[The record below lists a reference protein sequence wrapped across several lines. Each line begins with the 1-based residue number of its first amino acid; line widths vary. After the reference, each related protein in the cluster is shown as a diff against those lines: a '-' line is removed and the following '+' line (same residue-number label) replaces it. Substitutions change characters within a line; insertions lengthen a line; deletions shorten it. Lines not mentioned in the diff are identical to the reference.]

1 MGTTQSTTSSQ
12 PPQSGG
18 NSLPRHSNSRSS
30 TARYNTYPGQRTTA
44 TQHQQVV
51 QGTSISSSQSSSLPS
66 QPPQTG
72 TVQTVLRGTVQSS
85 ATASSSHH
93 HHQQHVSASTG
104 SSATSS
110 SGTTN
115 NASRPGAYAV
125 SRTSTGPAQVF
136 RVTVPAG
143 VRPNQEFSVHA
154 GTRRVRVR
162 CPPASRPGQI
172 VQITLP
178 PEPITSSTF
187 LRIAPL
193 TASKVEQEISGG
205 IVAMNPDVQSINR
218 AATESGGTA
227 QTFLVTIPPNI
238 HPGMTF
244 TTSVEGQRFQV
255 TCPPNASPGM
265 TVRIVPPSQPSTEAA
280 PVTQE
285 FEVVVPPGV
294 RPHQPFTLMANG
306 QRVLVTCPPN
316 VGPGQKIRFRLPI
329 HQAAAGIK
337 LSYNEGAAGWNR
349 TIRVTDM
356 KFLWVRV
363 DGKDNNDS
371 GEMGSTK
378 ALDTSEKFDFQK
390 SAYVRKLVF
399 MEGNDARMR
408 TGTLELVNASQATC
422 DSRLIVHNRTLI
434 SYADIASVQTKTF
447 EDKTSWFQN
456 LCTSQLQGDWEEG
469 RIKLV
474 VRRSHLL
481 QDAME
486 GIMSLSRMD
495 MRKKWGIEFMGEPG
509 IDAGGVTREFFEL
522 VSEQMLDPDFG
533 LWHSSQTNQQCMTIN
548 PASKISCLEDYLIY
562 YRFFGRILGKALFD
576 RQLIKGHLEKYIY
589 KHLLGWPITF
599 EDLKEQDEDYYSS
612 CKKLVG
618 MDDVSLMCLDFT
630 ATEESLGVREEIEL
644 CQGGSLKEVN
654 NDNLGQYLEANLRYR
669 MLDRVN
675 LPLCELLLGFFDV
688 IPEPALTVFDSQE
701 LELLLCGLPSI
712 DMEDWQ
718 SNTLY
723 SGSFETKKSRNQVC
737 NWFWDVV
744 TNDFD
749 SEMKARLLQFVTGTS
764 GVPSRGFS
772 VLQGNDANIKKFTIH
787 GVSSKQ
793 YHYPRAHTCFNRID
807 LPDYS
812 SKKQLE
818 ERLRQ
823 AIVMSAQGFDI
834 E

>member
-1 MGTTQSTTSSQ
+1 MGTTQSHQGGPTSSNA
-12 PPQSGG
+12 QSQ
-18 NSLPRHSNSRSS
+18 SLGRNSNSRSS
-30 TARYNTYPGQRTTA
+30 TRYTYPGQRSAAGGPT
-44 TQHQQVV
+44 HVV
-51 QGTSISSSQSSSLPS
+51 QGTSISSSSSGTTLPS

-72 TVQTVLRGTVQSS
+72 TVQTVIGSRSVGQSQQQHQRQQYSSS
-85 ATASSSHH
+85 ARAAATTTS
-93 HHQQHVSASTG
+93 
-104 SSATSS
+104 TSS
-110 SGTTN
+110 SN
-115 NASRPGAYAV
+115 NNNGRPGAYAV
-125 SRTSTGPAQVF
+125 SRVSTGPAQVF

-178 PEPITSSTF
+178 PEPITNSTL
-187 LRIAPL
+187 LRMAPL
-193 TASKVEQEISGG
+193 TASSSDNTQISGG
-205 IVAMNPDVQSINR
+205 YVAMNTDVISINR
-218 AATESGGTA
+218 AASESGGTA
-227 QTFLVTIPPNI
+227 QTFLVTIPPDI

-244 TTSVEGQRFQV
+244 TTAVEGQRFQV

-337 LSYNEGAAGWNR
+337 LSYNEGSAGWIR

-356 KFLWVRV
+356 KFQWVRV
-363 DGKDNNDS
+363 DQDKNDS
-371 GEMGSTK
+371 NNNTSTK
-378 ALDTSEKFDFQK
+378 ALDTSDKFDFQK
-390 SAYVRKLVF
+390 SAYVRKLVY

-408 TGTLELVNASQATC
+408 TGTLELVSASQATT

-447 EDKTSWFQN
+447 EEKTTWFQN
-456 LCTSQLQGDWEEG
+456 LCTTQLQGDWEEG

-481 QDAME
+481 QDALE
-486 GIMSLSRMD
+486 GVMSLSRVD

-522 VSEQMLDPDFG
+522 VSSQLLDPDMG

-548 PASKISCLEDYLIY
+548 PASKISCSEDHLLY

-599 EDLKEQDEDYYSS
+599 EDLKEQDEDYYAS

-630 ATEESLGVREEIEL
+630 ATEESLGAREEIEL
-644 CQGGSLKEVN
+644 CEGGSMKEVN

-669 MLDRVN
+669 MLDRIK
-675 LPLCELLLGFFDV
+675 LPLGELLLGFFDV

-701 LELLLCGLPSI
+701 LELLLCGLPTI
-712 DMEDWQ
+712 DMDDWQ

-723 SGSFETKKSRNQVC
+723 SGRFESKKDKAQVC
-737 NWFWDVV
+737 HWFWDVV

>member
-1 MGTTQSTTSSQ
+1 MMRPGKTGSGST
-12 PPQSGG
+12 
-18 NSLPRHSNSRSS
+18 NN
-30 TARYNTYPGQRTTA
+30 NNNNNNN
-44 TQHQQVV
+44 
-51 QGTSISSSQSSSLPS
+51 SSS
-66 QPPQTG
+66 
-72 TVQTVLRGTVQSS
+72 
-85 ATASSSHH
+85 
-93 HHQQHVSASTG
+93 
-104 SSATSS
+104 
-110 SGTTN
+110 
-115 NASRPGAYAV
+115 SRPGAYAV

-178 PEPITSSTF
+178 PEPITSSTL

-193 TASKVEQEISGG
+193 TSASTMNQPNNADPQQQQQQQPQECTGG
-205 IVAMNPDVQSINR
+205 MVAMNPDVQTINR

-227 QTFLVTIPPNI
+227 QTFLVTIPPHI

-356 KFLWVRV
+356 KFQWVR
-363 DGKDNNDS
+363 NNKNDDK
-371 GEMGSTK
+371 EGSTK
-378 ALDTSEKFDFQK
+378 ALDTSDKFDFQK

-447 EDKTSWFQN
+447 EEKTSWFQN

-495 MRKKWGIEFMGEPG
+495 MRKKWGIEFCGEPG

-522 VSEQMLDPDFG
+522 VSDQILDPDFG
-533 LWHSSQTNQQCMTIN
+533 LFHSSQTNQQCMTIN

-630 ATEESLGVREEIEL
+630 ATEESLGAREEIEL
-644 CQGGSLKEVN
+644 CEGGSLKEVT
-654 NDNLGQYLEANLRYR
+654 NDNLGHYLEANLRYR
-669 MLDRVN
+669 MLDRVK

-723 SGSFETKKSRNQVC
+723 SGLFETKKSRHQVC
-737 NWFWDVV
+737 HWFWDVV

-764 GVPSRGFS
+764 GVPSRGFA
-772 VLQGNDANIKKFTIH
+772 VLQGNDANIKKFTVH
-787 GVSSKQ
+787 GVSNKQ

-807 LPDYS
+807 LPDYK